1 MDSLFNGDLTSR
13 SGRWLAWID
22 SLLVDHAVLRLVWGN
37 EGVVVPGRLYRA
49 NHPTPGRLAR
59 LARRW
64 RLRSVI
70 NLRGATTSGSDALA
84 REAAARLGLVFI
96 DAPVASRTPRRAD
109 VLALCEALRTMP
121 EPALVHCKSGADR
134 AGFAAAVFLL
144 LQGATSAAALAQ
156 LSWRHG
162 HLRGSRTGILDA
174 LIRRYAEQAE
184 GRISFPEWV
193 RTEFDD
199 QALER
204 DFAPRG
210 LASFIADRLLARE

>member
-1 MDSLFNGDLTSR
+1 MDSLFNGDLNSR

-22 SLLVDHAVLRLVWGN
+22 SLLVDHALLRLIWGN

-144 LQGATSAAALAQ
+144 LQGETSAAALVQ

-162 HLRGSRTGILDA
+162 HVRGSRTGILDA
-174 LIRRYAEQAE
+174 LIRRYAAQAE
-184 GRISFPEWV
+184 GRMSFLNWV
-193 RTEFDD
+193 REEFDD
-199 QALER
+199 EALLR

-210 LASFIADRLLARE
+210 LASFIGDRLLARE